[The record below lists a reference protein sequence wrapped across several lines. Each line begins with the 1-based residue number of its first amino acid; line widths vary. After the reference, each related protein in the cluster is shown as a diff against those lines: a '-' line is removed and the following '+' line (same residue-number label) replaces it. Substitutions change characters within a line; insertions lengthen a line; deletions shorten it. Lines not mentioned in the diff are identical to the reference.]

1 MIAGKLQDLTI
12 IHLDANDEYKAQIK
26 YGELL
31 QSYINKSLTAI
42 DDGGFQHIFWYVV
55 NAASEHNV
63 IYTSIAAKEEMN
75 TLLENIALIIKE
87 ETFTL

>member
-12 IHLDANDEYKAQIK
+12 IHLDTNNEYKAQTK
-26 YGELL
+26 YGETL
-31 QSYINKSLTAI
+31 QSYIDTSLTAI
-42 DDGGFQHIFWYVV
+42 DDGGFRHIFWYVV
-55 NAASEHNV
+55 NAAKEHNV

-75 TLLENIALIIKE
+75 IFLENIAQIIKE